1 MRILFSTAF
10 PLYYQHI
17 ELFKRGYLAQEV
29 MTAGI
34 QYMMTMSEIGEMHAQ
49 IVANGY
55 VLEHVYEQDGYLR
68 SLQSVEG
75 VFGRMG
81 DQEAFGTMLV
91 VTKMLAGKG
100 FGGEDWEWIRS
111 GVWFRVSKRRDGYAW
126 DVLDSWSNAQRIR
139 NW

>member
-1 MRILFSTAF
+1 MSLGCPAPPFSNPPTASYFYSILSSMRILLSAAF

-17 ELFKRGYLAQEV
+17 ELFKRGYLAEEV

-34 QYMMTMSEIGEMHAQ
+34 QYMMTMLEIGEMHAQ

-55 VLEHVYEQDGYLR
+55 VVGHACEKDDYLR
-68 SLQSVEG
+68 LLQSVED

-91 VTKMLAGKG
+91 VTEMLAGKG
-100 FGGEDWEWIRS
+100 FGGED
-111 GVWFRVSKRRDGYAW
+111 
-126 DVLDSWSNAQRIR
+126 
-139 NW
+139 